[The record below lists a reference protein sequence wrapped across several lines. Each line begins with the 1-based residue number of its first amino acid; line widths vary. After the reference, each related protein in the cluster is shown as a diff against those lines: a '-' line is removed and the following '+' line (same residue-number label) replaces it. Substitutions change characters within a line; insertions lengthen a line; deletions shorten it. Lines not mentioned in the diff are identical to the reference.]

1 MDAYKETA
9 AAEAK
14 KSIDQL
20 DEFLAKFAV
29 LGTIEE
35 KTGVKRSYIVL
46 GLVAFFLAFILFG
59 FGAGPLCNLIGF
71 VYPLYASF
79 KALQTDGKADDSQWL
94 SYWIVYGFFEMIE
107 SFTDF
112 FLFWIPF
119 YYLFKIL
126 FLLWCFLPQFQGAD
140 ILYCRFIEPMFSRY
154 ESEIDTEI
162 KSIKKLASAKLSAD
176 GELGVDEPKKE
187 I

>member
-9 AAEAK
+9 VAEAK

-20 DEFLAKFAV
+20 DESLSKFAV
-29 LGTIEE
+29 LGTLEE

-46 GLVAFFLAFILFG
+46 GFVAFFFAFVLFG
-59 FGAGPLCNLIGF
+59 FGAGPLCNLVGF
-71 VYPLYASF
+71 AYPLYASF
-79 KALQTDGKADDSQWL
+79 KALQSSDKTDDTQWL
-94 SYWIVYGFFEMIE
+94 TYWMVYGFFEMVE

-126 FLLWCFLPQFQGAD
+126 FLLWCFLPQFRGAD
-140 ILYCRFIEPMFSRY
+140 LLYHKFIEPFFLRY
-154 ESEIDTEI
+154 ESEVDSSL
-162 KSIKKLASAKLSAD
+162 KSIKKLASAKQSD
-176 GELGVDEPKKE
+176 GEPSKKE
-187 I
+187 M